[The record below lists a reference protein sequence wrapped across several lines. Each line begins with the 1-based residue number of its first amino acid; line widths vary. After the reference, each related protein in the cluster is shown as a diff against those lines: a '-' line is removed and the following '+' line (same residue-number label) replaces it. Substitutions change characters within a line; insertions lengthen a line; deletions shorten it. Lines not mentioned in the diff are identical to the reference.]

1 MCGGVVNSA
10 VVKMKSV
17 EKSFSER
24 KERTVSGRYCEIK
37 AFFCV
42 FIFLKSEQF
51 DYVYMLMGK
60 VGELRTP
67 DS

>member
-17 EKSFSER
+17 DKSFSWR
-24 KERTVSGRYCEIK
+24 KERTVSGRYYEIK
-37 AFFCV
+37 AFFCM

-51 DYVYMLMGK
+51 DYVLNADGK
-60 VGELRTP
+60 
-67 DS
+67 SW

>member
-37 AFFCV
+37 AFFCM

-51 DYVYMLMGK
+51 DYV
-60 VGELRTP
+60 
-67 DS
+67 